1 MWNLNNKTVVISG
14 ATNGIGKA
22 AAIELSKENP
32 NLLFTYRNQ
41 SLADELLAEIK
52 DISPST
58 QVQSVYCDFSDQDS
72 IKKCTDEINDLCA
85 NIDVL
90 INNAGVVNTSY
101 HETGEGIEN
110 TFAVNHLGY
119 FLFTNLLLQKLK
131 GDDETR
137 IVNVSSAAHSFVK
150 EMQWEDINFKNNFG
164 QGLKPYGQSKL
175 ANLLFTRY
183 LSIKLSTENISVNA
197 IHPGGVNTSLGSQN
211 KAWYSK
217 PLRLILRPFFRSPLR
232 GAESIIYLATKQD
245 DGVTGEYFVDSKI
258 HKSSTYS
265 KNLEEAHKLWGL
277 SEKLGGSNFQYLK
290 L

>member
-22 AAIELSKENP
+22 AAIELSRENP
-32 NLLFTYRNQ
+32 KLLFTYRNQ

-72 IKKCTDEINDLCA
+72 IKKCTNEINDLCA

-217 PLRLILRPFFRSPLR
+217 PLRLILRPFFRSPLK

-258 HKSSTYS
+258 HKSSSYS
-265 KNLEEAHKLWGL
+265 KNLEEAHKLWSL
-277 SEKLGGSNFQYLK
+277 SEELVGQTFNI
-290 L
+290 

>member
-1 MWNLNNKTVVISG
+1 MWNLNNKTVIISG

-32 NLLFTYRNQ
+32 KLLFTYRNQ

-52 DISPST
+52 DISPNT

-72 IKKCTDEINDLCA
+72 IKKCTHEINDLCA

-131 GDDETR
+131 GHDETR

-164 QGLKPYGQSKL
+164 QGLRSYGQSKL

-183 LSIKLSTENISVNA
+183 LAIKLSTDNISVNA

-217 PLRLILRPFFRSPLR
+217 PLRLILKPFFRSPLK

-265 KNLEEAHKLWGL
+265 KNLEEAHKLWDL
-277 SEKLGGSNFQYLK
+277 SEKLVGQTFDI
-290 L
+290 

>member
-1 MWNLNNKTVVISG
+1 MWNLNNKTIVISG

-32 NLLFTYRNQ
+32 KLLFTYRNQ

-52 DISPST
+52 DISPNT

-72 IKKCTDEINDLCA
+72 IKKCTNEINDLCA

-131 GDDETR
+131 GHDETR

-150 EMQWEDINFKNNFG
+150 EMQWEDINYKNNFG
-164 QGLKPYGQSKL
+164 QGLRSYGQSKL

-183 LSIKLSTENISVNA
+183 LAIKLSTDNISVNA

-217 PLRLILRPFFRSPLR
+217 PLRLILKPFFRSPLK

-265 KNLEEAHKLWGL
+265 KNLEEAHKLWDL
-277 SEKLGGSNFQYLK
+277 SEKLVGQTFDI
-290 L
+290 

>member
-1 MWNLNNKTVVISG
+1 MWNLNNKTIVISG

-32 NLLFTYRNQ
+32 KLLFTYRNQ

-52 DISPST
+52 DISPNT

-72 IKKCTDEINDLCA
+72 IKKCTNEINDLCT

-131 GDDETR
+131 GHDETR

-164 QGLKPYGQSKL
+164 QGLRSYGQSKL

-183 LSIKLSTENISVNA
+183 LAIKLSTDNISVNA

-217 PLRLILRPFFRSPLR
+217 PLRLILKPFFRSPLK

-265 KNLEEAHKLWGL
+265 KNLEEAHKLWDL
-277 SEKLGGSNFQYLK
+277 SEKLVGQTFDI
-290 L
+290 

>member
-1 MWNLNNKTVVISG
+1 MWNLKNKTVVISG

-32 NLLFTYRNQ
+32 KLLFTYRNKH
-41 SLADELLAEIK
+41 LADELLAEIK
-52 DISPST
+52 ALSPDT
-58 QVQSVYCDFSDQDS
+58 LVHSVYCDFSKQDS
-72 IKKCTDEINDLCA
+72 IKKCADEIIGLCG

-101 HETGEGIEN
+101 HETSEGIEN

-119 FLFTNLLLQKLK
+119 FLFTNLLLNKLK
-131 GDDETR
+131 GENEAR

-150 EMQWEDINFKNNFG
+150 EMQWEDINYKSNFG
-164 QGLKPYGQSKL
+164 QGLRPYGQSKL

-217 PLRLILRPFFRSPLR
+217 PIRLILRPFFRSPLK

-245 DGVTGEYFVDSKI
+245 DGITGEYFVDSKI

-277 SEKLGGSNFQYLK
+277 SEELVGQTFNL
-290 L
+290 

>member
-22 AAIELSKENP
+22 AAIELSRENP
-32 NLLFTYRNQ
+32 KLLFTYRNQ

-72 IKKCTDEINDLCA
+72 IKKCTNEINDLCA

-131 GDDETR
+131 GDNETR

-217 PLRLILRPFFRSPLR
+217 PLRLILRPFFRSPLK

-277 SEKLGGSNFQYLK
+277 SEELVGQTFNI
-290 L
+290 

>member
-32 NLLFTYRNQ
+32 KLLFTYRNQ

-52 DISPST
+52 DISPNT

-72 IKKCTDEINDLCA
+72 IKKCTNEINDLCA

-131 GDDETR
+131 GHDETR

-164 QGLKPYGQSKL
+164 QGLRSYGQSKL

-183 LSIKLSTENISVNA
+183 LAIKLSTDNISVNA

-217 PLRLILRPFFRSPLR
+217 PLRLILKPFFRSPLK

-265 KNLEEAHKLWGL
+265 KNLEEAHKLWDL
-277 SEKLGGSNFQYLK
+277 SEKLVSQTFDI
-290 L
+290 

>member
-1 MWNLNNKTVVISG
+1 MWHLNNKTVIISG

-32 NLLFTYRNQ
+32 KLLFTYRNQ

-52 DISPST
+52 DISPNT

-72 IKKCTDEINDLCA
+72 IKKCTNEINDLCT

-131 GDDETR
+131 GHDETR

-164 QGLKPYGQSKL
+164 QGLRSYGQSKL

-183 LSIKLSTENISVNA
+183 LAIKLSTDNISVNA

-217 PLRLILRPFFRSPLR
+217 PLRLILKPFFRSPLK
-232 GAESIIYLATKQD
+232 GAESIIYLATKQN

-265 KNLEEAHKLWGL
+265 KNLEEAHKLWDL
-277 SEKLGGSNFQYLK
+277 SEKLVGQTFDI
-290 L
+290 

>member
-1 MWNLNNKTVVISG
+1 MWNLNNKTVIISG

-32 NLLFTYRNQ
+32 KLLFTYRNQ

-52 DISPST
+52 DISPNT

-72 IKKCTDEINDLCA
+72 IKKCTNEINDLCA
-85 NIDVL
+85 NINVL

-131 GDDETR
+131 GHDETR

-164 QGLKPYGQSKL
+164 QGLRSYGQSKL

-183 LSIKLSTENISVNA
+183 LAIKLSTDNISVNA

-217 PLRLILRPFFRSPLR
+217 PLRLILKPFFRSPLK

-265 KNLEEAHKLWGL
+265 KNLEEAHKLWDL
-277 SEKLGGSNFQYLK
+277 SEKLVGQTFDI
-290 L
+290 

>member
-1 MWNLNNKTVVISG
+1 MWSLNNKTVVISG

-32 NLLFTYRNQ
+32 KLLFTYRNQ
-41 SLADELLAEIK
+41 SLADEVLAEIK
-52 DISPST
+52 DISPNT

-72 IKKCTDEINDLCA
+72 IKKCTNEINDSCS

-164 QGLKPYGQSKL
+164 QGLRSYGQSKL

-183 LSIKLSTENISVNA
+183 LAIKLSTDNISVNA

-217 PLRLILRPFFRSPLR
+217 PLRLILKPFFRSPLK

-258 HKSSTYS
+258 HKSSAYS
-265 KNLEEAHKLWGL
+265 KNLEEAHKLWDL
-277 SEKLGGSNFQYLK
+277 SEKLVSQTFNI
-290 L
+290 

>member
-1 MWNLNNKTVVISG
+1 MWNLNNKTVIISG

-32 NLLFTYRNQ
+32 KLLFTYRNQ

-52 DISPST
+52 DISPNT

-72 IKKCTDEINDLCA
+72 IKKCTNEINDLCA

-131 GDDETR
+131 GHDETR

-164 QGLKPYGQSKL
+164 QGLRSYSQSKL

-183 LSIKLSTENISVNA
+183 LAIKLSTDNISVNA

-217 PLRLILRPFFRSPLR
+217 PLRLILKPFFRSPLK
-232 GAESIIYLATKQD
+232 GAESIIYLATKQN

-265 KNLEEAHKLWGL
+265 KNLEEAHKLWDL
-277 SEKLGGSNFQYLK
+277 SEKLVGQTFDI
-290 L
+290 

>member
-1 MWNLNNKTVVISG
+1 MWELNNKTIVISG

-32 NLLFTYRNQ
+32 ILLFTYRNQ
-41 SLADELLAEIK
+41 KLADELLAEIK
-52 DISPST
+52 NLSPDT
-58 QVQSVYCDFSDQDS
+58 QVHSVYCDFSNQDS
-72 IKKCTDEINDLCA
+72 IKKCADEINNLCEKIDL
-85 NIDVL
+85 L

-101 HETGEGIEN
+101 HETHEGIEI

-119 FLFTNLLLQKLK
+119 FLFTNLLLNKLK
-131 GDDETR
+131 GENETR
-137 IVNVSSAAHSFVK
+137 IINVSSAAHAFVK
-150 EMQWEDINFKNNFG
+150 EMQWEDINYKSNFG
-164 QGLKPYGQSKL
+164 QGLRCYGQSKL

-183 LSIKLSTENISVNA
+183 LAIKLSTENISVNA

-217 PLRLILRPFFRSPLR
+217 PLRLILRPFFRSPLK

-245 DGVTGEYFVDSKI
+245 DGVTGEYFFNSKI
-258 HKSSTYS
+258 HKSSAYS

-277 SEKLGGSNFQYLK
+277 SEKLVGQTFDL
-290 L
+290 

>member
-1 MWNLNNKTVVISG
+1 MWNLKNKTVVISG

-32 NLLFTYRNQ
+32 KLLFTYRNKH
-41 SLADELLAEIK
+41 LADELLAEIK
-52 DISPST
+52 ALSPDT
-58 QVQSVYCDFSDQDS
+58 LVHSVYCDFSKQDS
-72 IKKCTDEINDLCA
+72 IKKCADEIIDLCG

-101 HETGEGIEN
+101 HETSEGIEN

-119 FLFTNLLLQKLK
+119 FLFTNLLLNKLK
-131 GDDETR
+131 GENEAR

-150 EMQWEDINFKNNFG
+150 EMQWEDINYKSNFG
-164 QGLKPYGQSKL
+164 QGLRPYGQSKL

-217 PLRLILRPFFRSPLR
+217 PIRLILRPFFRSPLK

-277 SEKLGGSNFQYLK
+277 SEELVGQTFNI
-290 L
+290 

>member
-1 MWNLNNKTVVISG
+1 MWNLNNKTIVISG

-22 AAIELSKENP
+22 AAIELAKENP
-32 NLLFTYRNQ
+32 KLLFTYRNQ

-52 DISPST
+52 DISPNT

-72 IKKCTDEINDLCA
+72 IKKCTNEINDLCA

-131 GDDETR
+131 GHDETR

-164 QGLKPYGQSKL
+164 QGLRSYGQSKL

-183 LSIKLSTENISVNA
+183 LAIKLSTDNISVNA

-217 PLRLILRPFFRSPLR
+217 PLRLILKPFFRSPLK

-265 KNLEEAHKLWGL
+265 KNLEEAHKLWDL
-277 SEKLGGSNFQYLK
+277 SEKLVGQTFDI
-290 L
+290 

>member
-1 MWNLNNKTVVISG
+1 MWNLKNKTVVISG

-32 NLLFTYRNQ
+32 KLLFTYRNKH
-41 SLADELLAEIK
+41 LADELLAEIK
-52 DISPST
+52 ALSPDT
-58 QVQSVYCDFSDQDS
+58 LVHSVYCDFSKQDS
-72 IKKCTDEINDLCA
+72 IKKCADEIIGLCG

-101 HETGEGIEN
+101 HETSEGIEN

-119 FLFTNLLLQKLK
+119 FLFTNLLLNKLK
-131 GDDETR
+131 GENEAR

-164 QGLKPYGQSKL
+164 QGLRPYGQSKL

-217 PLRLILRPFFRSPLR
+217 PLRLILRPFFRSPLK
-232 GAESIIYLATKQD
+232 GAESIIYLATKQE

-277 SEKLGGSNFQYLK
+277 SEELVGQTFNI
-290 L
+290 

>member
-22 AAIELSKENP
+22 AAIELSRENP
-32 NLLFTYRNQ
+32 KLLFTYRNQ

-52 DISPST
+52 DISPNI

-72 IKKCTDEINDLCA
+72 IKKCTNEINDLCA

-101 HETGEGIEN
+101 HETCEGIEN

-131 GDDETR
+131 GHDETR

-150 EMQWEDINFKNNFG
+150 EMQWEDINYKNNFG
-164 QGLKPYGQSKL
+164 QGLRSYGQSKL

-183 LSIKLSTENISVNA
+183 LASKLSTDNISVNA

-217 PLRLILRPFFRSPLR
+217 PLRLILKPFFRSPLK

-245 DGVTGEYFVDSKI
+245 DGVTGEYFVDSKV

-265 KNLEEAHKLWGL
+265 KTLEEAHKLWDL
-277 SEKLGGSNFQYLK
+277 SEKLVGQTFDI
-290 L
+290 

>member
-1 MWNLNNKTVVISG
+1 MWNLNNKMVVISG

-32 NLLFTYRNQ
+32 KLLFTYRNQ

-52 DISPST
+52 DISPNT

-72 IKKCTDEINDLCA
+72 IKKCTNEINDLCA

-131 GDDETR
+131 GHDETR

-164 QGLKPYGQSKL
+164 QGLRSYGQSKL

-183 LSIKLSTENISVNA
+183 LAIKLSTDNISVNA

-217 PLRLILRPFFRSPLR
+217 PLRLILKPFFRSPLK

-265 KNLEEAHKLWGL
+265 KNLEEAHKLWDL
-277 SEKLGGSNFQYLK
+277 SEKLVGQTFDI
-290 L
+290 